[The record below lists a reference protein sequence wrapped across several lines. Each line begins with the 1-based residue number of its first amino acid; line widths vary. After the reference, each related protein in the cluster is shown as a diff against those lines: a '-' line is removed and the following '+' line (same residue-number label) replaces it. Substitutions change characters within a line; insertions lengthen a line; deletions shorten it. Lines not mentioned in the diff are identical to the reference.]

1 MVRTTRS
8 DFVLIKRATTILT
21 SSVPYSILLTFNR
34 RDEMMDT
41 EFELGHFTQEVKKVV
56 YVRKGELSK
65 YCRWDGVLPP
75 RNEFEAVR
83 RGLHL
88 TQESFGNKLG
98 ISKSLVNQ
106 YESGRSSPT
115 VRTWLKMKENAERNG
130 IELTNELYYSFV
142 KNKSERMIK
151 SIDTQL
157 EQIRNEHG

>member
-1 MVRTTRS
+1 
-8 DFVLIKRATTILT
+8 
-21 SSVPYSILLTFNR
+21 
-34 RDEMMDT
+34 MDT

-75 RNEFEAVR
+75 RNEFEVVR

-88 TQESFGNKLG
+88 TQESFGDKLG

-130 IELTNELYYSFV
+130 IELTDALYLSFMQD
-142 KNKSERMIK
+142 KSHRLLN
-151 SIDTQL
+151 SIDDKVQRMKDKIEGLQQQTNAVSETKITVGTL
-157 EQIRNEHG
+157 R

>member
-1 MVRTTRS
+1 
-8 DFVLIKRATTILT
+8 
-21 SSVPYSILLTFNR
+21 
-34 RDEMMDT
+34 MDT
-41 EFELGHFTQEVKKVV
+41 EFDLGDFTQEVKKVV

-75 RNEFEAVR
+75 RNDFEALR
-83 RGLHL
+83 RELHL

-130 IELTNELYYSFV
+130 IDLPNDLYYSFV
-142 KNKSERMIK
+142 KNKSERMIR
-151 SIDTQL
+151 SIDARL
-157 EQIRNEHG
+157 EHMKNTSSLHQDKK